1 MLLYK
6 REQKTQNV
14 DFEDTVG
21 NKLVEQYNIINELE
35 VEYITGLIQ
44 NLPDKMRLV
53 FNMYIIEGYS
63 HQEIATHLNISEG
76 TSKSHLHDAFQPAE
90 EAYWNEIETRLNT
103 PKGTNLKRHITSHW
117 LPYAAAAALL
127 LAISTYFVFTEKP
140 TKILHYSD
148 SANLTK
154 GDSANEDNAI
164 HTNGYEIQLKNLIPL
179 KTIRIKK
186 SIRFQQMM
194 KI

>member
-1 MLLYK
+1 MLSGSIDTIIQGCVKNDRTCQMQLYEIFAPRMFSVCNRYARNRDDAKDIFQSGFLKVLENISQLRNFESIEWWMQKIFVNEALLLYK

-14 DFEDTVG
+14 DFEDTFG

-76 TSKSHLHDAFQPAE
+76 TSKSHLHDA
-90 EAYWNEIETRLNT
+90 R
-103 PKGTNLKRHITSHW
+103 
-117 LPYAAAAALL
+117 
-127 LAISTYFVFTEKP
+127 
-140 TKILHYSD
+140 
-148 SANLTK
+148 
-154 GDSANEDNAI
+154 
-164 HTNGYEIQLKNLIPL
+164 KNLIKKINKLTPL
-179 KTIRIKK
+179 QKVR
-186 SIRFQQMM
+186 
-194 KI
+194 